1 MNTLV
6 TRLIACLIVVAGAS
20 TAVGCGDSVA
30 NQGNLGNLVYTL
42 FTQYEIEESELSAVS
57 LITGVQHRIVVT
69 QAPGADIKQRSTI
82 QHVLFPAGDTEI
94 TTDTPTDDSSV
105 GDALLTI
112 NIPGKY
118 TLQSWKDTELVDYI
132 VLNFVQASDLRVVIF
147 LKTPES
153 QEFAHA
159 AGDFLTVP
167 LWTQATFL
175 AAPVDADDNDLVGD
189 IGLEVSTEPQDS
201 LIRLSNL
208 ISVTE
213 MDVWESAYP
222 INMLFVETGTIQV
235 TFTEPLTGLSKML
248 TFNVTADY
256 VPPDE

>member
-1 MNTLV
+1 MKTPVIL
-6 TRLIACLIVVAGAS
+6 RLASLIAIVTAS
-20 TAVGCGDSVA
+20 AAIGCGDSVA
-30 NQGNLGNLVYTL
+30 NRGNLGNLVYTL
-42 FTQYEIEESELSAVS
+42 FTQYEIEETELSAVS

-69 QAPGADIKQRSTI
+69 GAPGADIKQRSTI
-82 QHVLFPAGDTEI
+82 SHILSPANDNEI
-94 TTDTPTDDSSV
+94 VTDTPTDDASI
-105 GDALLTI
+105 GDALVTVNL
-112 NIPGKY
+112 PGTY
-118 TLQSWKDTELVDYI
+118 TLQSWKETELVDYI
-132 VLNFVQASDLRVVIF
+132 VLKFVEASDLRVVIF
-147 LKTPES
+147 LKLPES
-153 QEFAHA
+153 QKFAHA

-175 AAPVDADDNDLVGD
+175 AAPVDADGNDLVGD
-189 IGLEVSTEPQDS
+189 IGLEIATSPQDS

-235 TFTEPLTGLSKML
+235 TFTEPLTGLSKVL
-248 TFNVTADY
+248 TFNVTTDY